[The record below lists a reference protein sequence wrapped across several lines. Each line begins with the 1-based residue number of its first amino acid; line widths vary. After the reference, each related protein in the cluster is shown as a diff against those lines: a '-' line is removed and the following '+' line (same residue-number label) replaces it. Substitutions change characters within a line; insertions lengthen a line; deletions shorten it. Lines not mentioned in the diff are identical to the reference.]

1 MRFTPNSRILARA
14 RRARRR
20 RDCFLSLISWA
31 LLLLGFFMTYFFIS
45 VPNAFAFV
53 RLWLAQCADLRHHLT
68 EPPLVSALKYDFGL
82 ARRFGLYP
90 LLHNLVY
97 RLRKTQRQLY
107 SFTLDP
113 YTITDTNQLQL
124 FLKALANTC
133 HHAID

>member
-31 LLLLGFFMTYFFIS
+31 LLLLGFFTTYFFIS
-45 VPNAFAFV
+45 VPNAFASV
-53 RLWLAQCADLRHHLT
+53 RRWLAQCADLRPRLT
-68 EPPLVSALKYDFGL
+68 EQLFVSALKYDFGL
-82 ARRFGLYP
+82 ARRFGLYT
-90 LLHNLVY
+90 LRQSVVY
-97 RLRKTQRQLY
+97 RLRKTQRQVY

-113 YTITDTNQLQL
+113 YTITDTNQVQL